1 MKSCGQVGSQTC
13 WVVQARRPLHEGFR
27 EQRLHHLVFFL
38 PPPHPPLSWTGLSR
52 KDVRSFLDGA
62 NVTSF
67 IDGNVCPGNT
77 EGNRVD
83 ASQVLKYSVEQGYAL
98 VKGGFSLLTSVST
111 YRYDHI
117 CCHSNLQPGIF
128 IFDIF
133 PQSLESSCSAS
144 LCFCI
149 RGPQGHLGIKGT
161 EQSSTSA
168 GYDAFHVSLA
178 SAATPHGLPDRGER
192 APKRRGEGGE
202 TAELTPRIPAAA
214 ALITQIS

>member
-1 MKSCGQVGSQTC
+1 M
-13 WVVQARRPLHEGFR
+13 E
-27 EQRLHHLVFFL
+27 
-38 PPPHPPLSWTGLSR
+38 
-52 KDVRSFLDGA
+52 
-62 NVTSF
+62 TSVLETQKEN
-67 IDGNVCPGNT
+67 G
-77 EGNRVD
+77 VD
-83 ASQVLKYSVEQGYAL
+83 ASQVLKHSVEQVYAL

-149 RGPQGHLGIKGT
+149 RGPQGHMGIKGT

-178 SAATPHGLPDRGER
+178 STATPHGLPRGER